1 MDVLSELFLMQQAIS
16 TLFSVTNKLQA
27 LGDQYIKKLTVRQVM
42 VMIAI
47 IHLPENGAN
56 LNSIARKLGTTK
68 QSVRQPVTAMEKKG
82 YILMV
87 PSEKDKRAVNVQI
100 TKEGCEVF
108 LSCSKSSLEYF
119 ADVFHEFSAEEL
131 ESLWNLL
138 KKLYRFDGKEQDGF
152 EKDINYGSKNGFSD
166 SQLQEIQEFGAR
178 RIRDASNKNIIKSES
193 SGQNE

>member
-1 MDVLSELFLMQQAIS
+1 MGQIWIVSHESWEQPSKVWDSP
-16 TLFSVTNKLQA
+16 LQRWRKRIYFD
-27 LGDQYIKKLTVRQVM
+27 GTEWKRQT
-42 VMIAI
+42 
-47 IHLPENGAN
+47 G
-56 LNSIARKLGTTK
+56 RKC
-68 QSVRQPVTAMEKKG
+68 P
-82 YILMV
+82 
-87 PSEKDKRAVNVQI
+87 NH
-100 TKEGCEVF
+100 KEGCEVF

-178 RIRDASNKNIIKSES
+178 RIRDASNKNIVKSES